1 MRKENSIVIIA
12 YVLTDTERMRWSNL
26 GLVCG
31 TQIDVSDS
39 NDKEHDAGAV
49 RGKEGENKEETE

>member
-1 MRKENSIVIIA
+1 
-12 YVLTDTERMRWSNL
+12 MRWSNL